1 MKLSEKRLLNKKE
14 QILLSAIKIVNQ
26 KGFQNTTM
34 EEVAAELLM
43 TKGSLY
49 YYFKNKEDL
58 LFQCHKLVLSRAIEE
73 LQAHLEEET
82 TYEARLRNMIKTHI
96 DFAIEEKETFNIII
110 KPSETFSGTKLEP
123 ILAIRRKYA
132 GYFYRVIKDGI
143 AAGEFKSDE
152 PKIVS
157 MFLLGSMN
165 WMQQW
170 YNPAGKKSKE
180 EIQEIYANY
189 ILKILK

>member
-14 QILLSAIKIVNQ
+14 QILISAIKIVNQ

-73 LQAHLEEET
+73 LQAHIDEET
-82 TYEARLRNMIKTHI
+82 TYENRLRKMIKTHI
-96 DFAIEEKETFNIII
+96 DYAIEEKETFNIII

-123 ILAIRRKYA
+123 ILEIRRTYA

-143 AAGEFKSDE
+143 SAKEFKNDE

-165 WMQQW
+165 WLQQW

-180 EIQEIYANY
+180 EIQDIYAEY